1 MAAQP
6 QREWFEK
13 DYYKVLGVP
22 ETATDKEIRRAY
34 RKLAKEHHPDSN
46 PGHEET
52 FKDISAAYDVLSDD
66 EKRKAYDEV
75 RRLGP
80 MAGGFGG
87 GAPGGGFGAGA
98 PGGGFTFNAE
108 DLGDL
113 GGIGDLFGNLFGGGA
128 GGRRRGQQ
136 VGPRRGDDLETE
148 LHLSF
153 LDAVNGVTTT
163 VNLTSEMACHTC
175 HGSGAAPGTTPVV
188 CPQCGGRG
196 AVEDNQGPFS
206 FSRACPRCNGRG
218 TIVESP
224 CPTCKGSGVER
235 RARQVKVRIPAG
247 VDDGQ
252 RIRLKGR
259 GGAGRNG
266 GPPGDLYVV
275 VHVAQHQLFKRKG
288 KDLLLTVPVTFPE
301 AALGAEIKVPTLDAG
316 AVTLKIPA
324 GTKSGRT
331 FRVKGRGVPVSKG
344 AGDLLVTTEV
354 AVPAKLSAEQ
364 RDAVEALAEN
374 TKESPRAHLGV

>member
-13 DYYKVLGVP
+13 DYYKVLGVS

-52 FKDISAAYDVLSDD
+52 FKEISAAYDVLSDD

-80 MAGGFGG
+80 MAGGFGP
-87 GAPGGGFGAGA
+87 GAGGFGAGG
-98 PGGGFTFNAE
+98 PGAGGFTFSTE

-113 GGIGDLFGNLFGGGA
+113 GGLGDLFGNLFGGG
-128 GGRRRGQQ
+128 GGRRRGQT

-188 CPQCGGRG
+188 CPTCGGRG
-196 AVEDNQGPFS
+196 AVEENQGPFS
-206 FSRACPRCNGRG
+206 FSRACPRCTGRG

-224 CPTCKGSGVER
+224 CPTCSGSGVER
-235 RARQVKVRIPAG
+235 RPRQVKVRIPAG

-275 VHVAQHQLFKRKG
+275 VHVAPHELFNRKG

-301 AALGAEIKVPTLDAG
+301 AALGAEIKVPTLDG
-316 AVTLKIPA
+316 GPVTLRIPA
-324 GTKSGRT
+324 GTRSGRT

-354 AVPAKLSAEQ
+354 AVPQKLTAEQ
-364 RDAVEALAEN
+364 RDAVETLAES
-374 TKESPRAHLGV
+374 TKESPRSHLGV

>member
-22 ETATDKEIRRAY
+22 ETATDKDIRRAY

-46 PGHEET
+46 PGHEDT
-52 FKDISAAYDVLSDD
+52 FKEISAAYDVLSDD

-80 MAGGFGG
+80 LAGGFGG

-98 PGGGFTFNAE
+98 PGGGFTFTTE

-364 RDAVEALAEN
+364 REAVETLAEN